1 MATIIADSIY
11 NKVKDPIYKTLQS
24 KVPTDVST
32 RYRMSKYI
40 TGKNTSDAL
49 GLNVNAVTTEF
60 EYSNRN
66 FGKLRWDTSC
76 LVVKCKCNNQTVD
89 TNMTEAVPSFTAV
102 FDQMESI
109 TLTSQNGSKEIFKI
123 TDVSK
128 TVLAKALTTYD
139 WDTLN
144 NMDSVFFTPLEESQ
158 DAFGYDFTSGVC
170 RNKYSYVGAD
180 GTSGQIAAGANGIQ
194 FSLAQMKRG
203 VRHQTNIHGHIKV
216 FMIPLNV
223 ILPRLPQS
231 IVTNLQDFK
240 VAIQWKN
247 NSTSR
252 GIESIIGDAHTAG
265 LGKILITSCEFNVDN
280 YVPQIPEESSIT
292 AEKSNKVR
300 QIIGYTELETK
311 PMNYVANAEMDVG
324 NVKNLQ
330 AIMLVKDMYGA
341 TNASST
347 AATQFVY
354 KSTCQFSLFDNQ
366 KGYAAS
372 TVMESSNEVNALN
385 SMISSIQ
392 VSYGDDILYPN
403 KAIST
408 LESNCPVLQELYY
421 EYLKALNNVDNRI
434 AMPMPFSV
442 FSTVMPFV
450 FIRFYPN
457 DAVHLCR
464 EGKRLIIKMTGG
476 ISTNLTVICFTHKN
490 IVCEVDNSISEFQ

>member
-1 MATIIADSIY
+1 M
-11 NKVKDPIYKTLQS
+11 
-24 KVPTDVST
+24 
-32 RYRMSKYI
+32 
-40 TGKNTSDAL
+40 
-49 GLNVNAVTTEF
+49 
-60 EYSNRN
+60 
-66 FGKLRWDTSC
+66 DT
-76 LVVKCKCNNQTVD
+76 
-89 TNMTEAVPSFTAV
+89 
-102 FDQMESI
+102 
-109 TLTSQNGSKEIFKI
+109 
-123 TDVSK
+123 
-128 TVLAKALTTYD
+128 
-139 WDTLN
+139 
-144 NMDSVFFTPLEESQ
+144 VFFTPLELSQ
-158 DAFGYDFTSGVC
+158 DAFGYNFTQGVQKT
-170 RNKYSYVGAD
+170 KYNYVGAD
-180 GTSGQIAAGANGIQ
+180 ATSGALEVANDSES
-194 FSLAQMKRG
+194 FSLVQSMRQI
-203 VRHQTNIHGHIKV
+203 RHQTNESTHIKV
-216 FMIPLNV
+216 FMIPLND
-223 ILPRLPQS
+223 IFPRIPQA

-240 VAIQWKN
+240 ISIQWKN
-247 NSTSR
+247 NSITR
-252 GIESIIGDAHTAG
+252 GIEPIIGAAHTAG
-265 LGKILITSCEFNVDN
+265 LGKILITSCEFNVDT

-300 QIIGYTELETK
+300 EIIGYTDLEVK
-311 PMNYVANAEMDVG
+311 PMNYVSNAELDVG

-330 AIMLVKDMYGA
+330 AVMIVKDMYGA

-434 AMPMPFSV
+434 AMPIPFSV
-442 FSTVMPFV
+442 FETVMPFV

-457 DAVHLCR
+457 DAPHLCR
-464 EGKRLIIKMTGG
+464 EGKRLIIKMANG

-490 IVCEVDNSISEFQ
+490 IVCEVDNSVSEFQ